1 MHMQQQQQQRQQSSW
16 PPDRWVSAACCPTA
30 PLQPAPA
37 RGPVHVLDL
46 SAWRHFW
53 HSLNPLA
60 ASCCLHLRCRAA
72 AADRMWR
79 EGGDVRKEEAVWT
92 AAIVSGDGWAAVDA
106 AAAELGSAMAAEPA
120 N

>member
-1 MHMQQQQQQRQQSSW
+1 
-16 PPDRWVSAACCPTA
+16 
-30 PLQPAPA
+30 
-37 RGPVHVLDL
+37 
-46 SAWRHFW
+46 
-53 HSLNPLA
+53 
-60 ASCCLHLRCRAA
+60 
-72 AADRMWR
+72 MWR